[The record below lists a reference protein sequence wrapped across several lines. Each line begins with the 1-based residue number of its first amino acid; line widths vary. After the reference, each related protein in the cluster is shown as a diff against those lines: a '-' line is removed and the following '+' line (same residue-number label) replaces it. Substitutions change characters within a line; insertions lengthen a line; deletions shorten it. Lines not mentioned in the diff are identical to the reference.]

1 MRNLWE
7 KFRYNEWF
15 VFVLQ
20 ALLVLLAF
28 IVLSVTGT
36 LIDVWFVHFMKD
48 PFGINV
54 YWSLHL

>member
-15 VFVLQ
+15 AIVLQ
-20 ALLVLLAF
+20 VLLVVIAF
-28 IVLSVTGT
+28 IVLSVIGT

-48 PFGINV
+48 TFGINV
-54 YWSLHL
+54 YWTLH